1 MWPEPH
7 IFEEIAIELGVDP
20 AFVEKDWYATQVLK
34 AIAAIPPGP
43 ITPVFSGGTCLSK
56 AYKLI
61 KRFSEDLDFRGYY
74 TGGNPSKPVAGN
86 PSRSIKRQFRE
97 KILVA
102 VEGVDGVNLD
112 RDKVKF
118 GSSYFKFPLS
128 YTNAFATPGSL
139 RPDLLVEFSF
149 TQPRNACDTR
159 ATPSFVSEF
168 SNAEP
173 EAEILCL
180 SPTETAADKFCALA
194 WRVIK
199 RDRSNANDDPA
210 MIRHLHDLY
219 ALRHLIEEEP
229 QEFID
234 TVIDSFRNDM
244 ALNSRRLD
252 YTLVEAAKNASGM
265 LQEDKLYAEEYAQ
278 FVTGMSYAPDDERI
292 SFGTALAN
300 FVALIIIVE

>member
-1 MWPEPH
+1 MRPEPH
-7 IFEEIAIELGVDP
+7 AFEEIAIELGVDP

-43 ITPVFSGGTCLSK
+43 IAPVFAGGTCLSK

-74 TGGNPSKPVAGN
+74 TAGSPSKPV
-86 PSRSIKRQFRE
+86 KRQFRE
-97 KILVA
+97 KVLVA

-112 RDKVKF
+112 RDKVNS

-128 YTNAFATPGSL
+128 YTNVFATSGSL
-139 RPDLLVEFSF
+139 RPDLLVEFSYS
-149 TQPRNACDTR
+149 QPRNACDTR
-159 ATPSFVSEF
+159 KTPSFVSEF

-173 EAEILCL
+173 ETEILCL
-180 SPTETAADKFCALA
+180 SPIETAADKFCALA

-219 ALRHLIEEEP
+219 ALRHLIAEEP

-234 TVIDSFRNDM
+234 TVVDSFGNDM

-252 YTLVEAAKNASGM
+252 CTLVEAAKNASGM